1 MPSVLFVCTAN
12 LYRSPLAAA
21 FLKDELKDTPGG
33 IKCEIDSAGTWTT
46 SGALIPSQTI
56 EDANRFGLDVRTH
69 KSKQVTAELLSQ
81 YDLILVMETGHKE
94 ALRIEFPDQ
103 SKKVHLLSEVVDG
116 LIYDIPD
123 PFTREGNDDL
133 DVANELHK
141 IIKRGYKKIFTLA
154 KRNSNKMTKKN
165 IVDSKKPD

>member
-21 FLKDELKDTPGG
+21 FLRDELKDAPGG
-33 IKCEIDSAGTWTT
+33 IEWVIDSAGTWT
-46 SGALIPSQTI
+46 SAEAPIPPQTI
-56 EDANRFGLDVRTH
+56 EDAHRFGLDVRNH
-69 KSKQVTAELLSQ
+69 KSKPVTAQLLSR

-103 SKKVHLLSEVVDG
+103 SKKVHMLSEVVDG

-123 PFTREGNDDL
+123 PFTREGNFDL

-141 IIKRGYKKIFTLA
+141 IIKRGYKKIFSLA
-154 KRNSNKMTKKN
+154 VRNSNKSTKKF
-165 IVDSKKPD
+165 VDSKKQD

>member
-21 FLKDELKDTPGG
+21 FLRDELEHTPDG
-33 IKCEIDSAGTWTT
+33 IEWVIDSAGTWT
-46 SGALIPSQTI
+46 SAEAPIPPQTI
-56 EDANRFGLDVRTH
+56 EDAHRFGLDVRNH
-69 KSKQVTAELLSQ
+69 RCKQITAQLLSR

-123 PFTREGNDDL
+123 PFTREGEYDL
-133 DVANELHK
+133 DVANDLHK
-141 IIKRGYKKIFTLA
+141 IIKRGYKKILA
-154 KRNSNKMTKKN
+154 MAKKKSNKSTK
-165 IVDSKKPD
+165 